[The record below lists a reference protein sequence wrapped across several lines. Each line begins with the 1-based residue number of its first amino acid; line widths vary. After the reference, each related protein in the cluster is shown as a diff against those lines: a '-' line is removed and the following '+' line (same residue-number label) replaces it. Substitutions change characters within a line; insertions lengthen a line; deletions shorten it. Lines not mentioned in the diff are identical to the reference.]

1 MVNKRRKPYRADFK
15 EGAVQRIQ
23 AGERVT
29 LLSRELLVPEGTLY
43 RWCLEAE
50 QVSGGKPG
58 ERGKPESPAES
69 AALQAQI
76 RELQAALGRRTLELD
91 FFQGALRRLA
101 ESGPTG
107 NAAGE
112 KTSGLKSGAGWNR
125 KAD

>member
-15 EGAVQRIQ
+15 EEAVQRIQ

-76 RELQAALGRRTLELD
+76 RELQACASPTERDATP
-91 FFQGALRRLA
+91 
-101 ESGPTG
+101 GPFRERYRSARNLYRSKCSVVG
-107 NAAGE
+107 
-112 KTSGLKSGAGWNR
+112 
-125 KAD
+125 

>member
-1 MVNKRRKPYRADFK
+1 MVNKQRKPYRADFK
-15 EGAVQRIQ
+15 DEAVQRIQ

-50 QVSGGKPG
+50 QRAGGKPG
-58 ERGKPESPAES
+58 EQGKPESPAEA

-76 RELQAALGRRTLELD
+76 RELQAALGRRTMELD

-101 ESGPTG
+101 ASGRTE
-107 NAAGE
+107 NTAGE
-112 KTSGLKSGAGWNR
+112 KTSGLKSAAGWNR
-125 KAD
+125 RAD